1 MKLIGSSYDKY
12 PYTVTASVVFVGL
25 VYSLKVLT
33 VDTLQS
39 TDGILF
45 VFFFVT
51 GRSQKIEKVY
61 FEIKESLKDQWEK
74 PQIKVNF

>member
-1 MKLIGSSYDKY
+1 MHTILRPGKYRYLLLSTKLIGSSYDKY

-45 VFFFVT
+45 VFFF
-51 GRSQKIEKVY
+51 S
-61 FEIKESLKDQWEK
+61 
-74 PQIKVNF
+74 

>member
-1 MKLIGSSYDKY
+1 MKLIGFSYDKY
-12 PYTVTASVVFVGL
+12 PYAVTASVVFVGL

-45 VFFFVT
+45 VFFFHN
-51 GRSQKIEKVY
+51 RKKP
-61 FEIKESLKDQWEK
+61 KNWESLLWDQR
-74 PQIKVNF
+74 IS